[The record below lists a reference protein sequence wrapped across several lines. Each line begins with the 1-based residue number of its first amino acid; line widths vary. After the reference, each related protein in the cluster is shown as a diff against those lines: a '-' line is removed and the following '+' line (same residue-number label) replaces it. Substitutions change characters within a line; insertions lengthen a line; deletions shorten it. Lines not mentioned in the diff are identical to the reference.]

1 MDKQAYEMMGFPLNK
16 DFKNMV
22 HIMLIY
28 NLPITPDVV
37 TASKTIYGTNLH
49 LLKWKTV
56 RKNMTLVTTYY
67 IDLTTEIMKEHRDVT
82 VEVNIM

>member
-1 MDKQAYEMMGFPLNK
+1 MINNVAGGADFFTQGTVRATMDKQAYEMMGFPLNK

-49 LLKWKTV
+49 LLK
-56 RKNMTLVTTYY
+56 
-67 IDLTTEIMKEHRDVT
+67 
-82 VEVNIM
+82 